1 MGAGL
6 LVPIALVSLMGN
18 SLPIRAE
25 LALTAGSLATAAAN
39 GLLVVLLFTLWPL
52 GRAGQVRAGVL
63 FRDEVAPERRVPGA
77 GIAAA
82 TLVAALALV
91 GLAILTSEAPRLAL
105 YYCLAVIGVFAAFWA
120 LGSGVTWLARRVPRP
135 RGPELAL
142 AVRNLGAP
150 GGLTRAVV
158 LSLGA
163 GLSLLVSVALVDH
176 SIVSDLT
183 GRMPEKSPSYFI
195 LDLKRS
201 ESEAFQALV
210 HARFPEAKVQQAPML
225 RGRMVKLGDTPVE
238 KVTAPPEAA
247 WVLTGD
253 RGLTYSAT
261 LPEGAHV
268 VEGAWW
274 PADYAGEPLVSFDT
288 EIARGL
294 SLKVGDT
301 VTVNV
306 LGRNV
311 TARLANLREV
321 KWESLSL
328 NFVMVF
334 SPNTLAGAPHNLLTT
349 ITLPKDAVLA
359 DEAKL
364 ARDLGK
370 AFPSTTAIRVKD
382 AIAAFNVIFE
392 RIMVAVRAAG
402 SVTLLA
408 GALVL
413 AGALATAQRRRI
425 KQAVILKTLGATRRR
440 ILASHL
446 IEYAI
451 LALATSAIALVAGT
465 IAAWI
470 TTSGV
475 MDFYFSFSWRTAAQ
489 AILLAL
495 ALVAVFGGYGTWRV
509 LREPAVPYLRAE

>member
-1 MGAGL
+1 
-6 LVPIALVSLMGN
+6 
-18 SLPIRAE
+18 
-25 LALTAGSLATAAAN
+25 
-39 GLLVVLLFTLWPL
+39 
-52 GRAGQVRAGVL
+52 
-63 FRDEVAPERRVPGA
+63 
-77 GIAAA
+77 
-82 TLVAALALV
+82 
-91 GLAILTSEAPRLAL
+91 
-105 YYCLAVIGVFAAFWA
+105 
-120 LGSGVTWLARRVPRP
+120 
-135 RGPELAL
+135 
-142 AVRNLGAP
+142 
-150 GGLTRAVV
+150 
-158 LSLGA
+158 
-163 GLSLLVSVALVDH
+163 
-176 SIVSDLT
+176 
-183 GRMPEKSPSYFI
+183 MPEKSPNYFI

-201 ESEAFQALV
+201 ESEAFQAFV
-210 HARFPEAKVQQAPML
+210 YDRFPAARVAQAPML
-225 RGRMVKLGDTPVE
+225 RGRMVKLRDTPVE
-238 KVTAPPEAA
+238 QAKAPPEAA

-261 LPEGAHV
+261 LPEGTHV
-268 VEGAWW
+268 VEGTWW
-274 PADYAGEPLVSFDT
+274 PVDYAGEPLVSFDT

-294 SLKVGDT
+294 GLKVGDT

-311 TARLANLREV
+311 TARIANLREV

-349 ITLPKDAVLA
+349 ITLPKDVALA

-370 AFPSTTAIRVKD
+370 AFPGTTAIRVKD
-382 AIAAFNVIFE
+382 AIDAFNAIFQ
-392 RIMVAVRAAG
+392 RIMIAVRAAG

-425 KQAVILKTLGATRRR
+425 KQAVILKTIGATRRR

-446 IEYAI
+446 VEYAI
-451 LALATSAIALVAGT
+451 LAFATSAIALVAGT

-475 MDFYFSFSWRTAAQ
+475 MEFAFSFSWRTAAQ

-509 LREPAVPYLRAE
+509 LREPAVPYLRSE

>member
-1 MGAGL
+1 
-6 LVPIALVSLMGN
+6 
-18 SLPIRAE
+18 
-25 LALTAGSLATAAAN
+25 
-39 GLLVVLLFTLWPL
+39 
-52 GRAGQVRAGVL
+52 
-63 FRDEVAPERRVPGA
+63 
-77 GIAAA
+77 
-82 TLVAALALV
+82 
-91 GLAILTSEAPRLAL
+91 
-105 YYCLAVIGVFAAFWA
+105 
-120 LGSGVTWLARRVPRP
+120 
-135 RGPELAL
+135 
-142 AVRNLGAP
+142 
-150 GGLTRAVV
+150 
-158 LSLGA
+158 
-163 GLSLLVSVALVDH
+163 
-176 SIVSDLT
+176 
-183 GRMPEKSPSYFI
+183 MPEQSPSYFV
-195 LDLKRS
+195 LDLKRT

-210 HARFPEAKVQQAPML
+210 HERFPAAKVLQAPML
-225 RGRMVKLGDTPVE
+225 RGRMVKLGETPVE
-238 KVTAPPEAA
+238 KVKAPPEAS

-261 LPEGAHV
+261 VPDGTQV

-274 PADYAGEPLVSFDT
+274 PTDYQGEPLVSFDT

-294 SLKVGDT
+294 RLKVGDT

-311 TARLANLREV
+311 TARVANLREV

-334 SPNTLAGAPHNLLTT
+334 SPNTLAGAPHHLLST
-349 ITLPKDAVLA
+349 IALPKDVSLA

-364 ARDLGK
+364 ARDLGR

-382 AIAAFNVIFE
+382 AIAAFNVIFQ

-402 SVTLLA
+402 SVTLIA

-446 IEYAI
+446 LEYAI
-451 LALATSAIALVAGT
+451 LALATSAIALIAGT
-465 IAAWI
+465 VSAWI
-470 TTSGV
+470 ATARV
-475 MDFYFSFSWRTAAQ
+475 MEFHFSFSWRTAAE
-489 AILLAL
+489 AMLLAL

-509 LREPAVPYLRAE
+509 LREPAVPYLRSE